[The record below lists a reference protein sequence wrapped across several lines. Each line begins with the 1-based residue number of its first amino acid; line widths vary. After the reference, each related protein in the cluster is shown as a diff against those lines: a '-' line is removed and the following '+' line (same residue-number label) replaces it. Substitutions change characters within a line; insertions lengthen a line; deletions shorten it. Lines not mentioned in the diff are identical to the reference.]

1 MGSRRDGG
9 SDYGRMRASSADR
22 ERAIDVLKAGFAEGR
37 LTSEELEDREARA
50 LTARTYDELGQLTAD
65 LPAGPLGGLAPAV
78 SGVPAVPA
86 APAAPVPGYPY
97 APAGR
102 TNRLAIASLITAF
115 IPFWGTLASLICGHV
130 ARRQIR
136 ERGEGGAALAVT
148 GLVISY
154 ATVLLFAIAVIAH
167 MISSA

>member
-1 MGSRRDGG
+1 MESRGDSGSG
-9 SDYGRMRASSADR
+9 YGHMRASSADR

-37 LTSEELEDREARA
+37 LTREELEDREARA
-50 LTARTYDELGQLTAD
+50 LRARTYDELGQLTSD

-78 SGVPAVPA
+78 SGLPAV
-86 APAAPVPGYPY
+86 APVPGYPQVM
-97 APAGR
+97 ASR

-130 ARRQIR
+130 ARKQIR
-136 ERGEGGAALAVT
+136 ERGEGGATLAMT

-154 ATVLLFAIAVIAH
+154 ATVLLFAVAVIAH
-167 MISSA
+167 MVSAA